1 MPKTFIAKRPSP
13 GLKHPKF
20 KKLFLGVLAYGFAL
34 PALFAQESAK
44 VDEALSLKLEDQLLV
59 RPVVPDD
66 LAPTFTSSKKLDGV
80 VDRQMRLEGD
90 AVIRRN
96 RTVVK
101 GDLITYDPDTDIADV
116 EGNAALIKDATSFK
130 GPKAKIRLDAQS
142 GWMDEP
148 TYELREIGG
157 SGKASRVD
165 FKEDNEFEF
174 ESSHIQH
181 VGQITLIGI

>member
-1 MPKTFIAKRPSP
+1 MPKTFIAKRLPP
-13 GLKHPKF
+13 GLKHSKF
-20 KKLFLGVLAYGFAL
+20 KKLFLGILAYGFAL
-34 PALFAQESAK
+34 PALYAQESAK
-44 VDEALSLKLEDQLLV
+44 LDEALNLKLEDQLLV

-116 EGNAALIKDATSFK
+116 EGNAALIKDATSLK
-130 GPKAKIRLDAQS
+130 GPRANMS
-142 GWMDEP
+142 
-148 TYELREIGG
+148 
-157 SGKASRVD
+157 
-165 FKEDNEFEF
+165 
-174 ESSHIQH
+174 
-181 VGQITLIGI
+181 